1 MIGEERW
8 VGVPRNK
15 NSRGVKSDKIRQT
28 NQSERVR
35 SILLCF
41 PNSHHGI
48 DGHCCDD
55 LRRSLHQGPGPC
67 PLPSSGTAHQPV
79 HRARRRAGPAA
90 ARAAPLYP
98 GGDSPHEERGNCGD
112 GAGAVGKLLPSGG
125 HKLQGV
131 HREAVPGA
139 SEDVPGEHEA
149 DRGEEH
155 AGVQG
160 RGGNPL
166 GDAETLHEGH
176 ECVALR
182 SLRGDPRRT
191 QALPGLPEGE
201 EARGQRLHRRRFR
214 GQVLRP
220 RRV

>member
-1 MIGEERW
+1 
-8 VGVPRNK
+8 
-15 NSRGVKSDKIRQT
+15 
-28 NQSERVR
+28 VR
-35 SILLCF
+35 SVFLCF
-41 PNSHHGI
+41 PNSQHGI
-48 DGHCCDD
+48 HGCND
-55 LRRSLHQGPGPC
+55 LRHSLHQGPS
-67 PLPSSGTAHQPV
+67 PLPTSNTAHQPIY
-79 HRARRRAGPAA
+79 RTGPRPGPAPSGA
-90 ARAAPLYP
+90 SALDP
-98 GGDSPHEERGNCGD
+98 GGDSPDEERGNCGD

-131 HREAVPGA
+131 HGEAVPGA

-149 DRGEEH
+149 AGGEEH

-160 RGGNPL
+160 PGGNPL

-182 SLRGDPRRT
+182 PHRGDPCRP

-214 GQVLRP
+214 RQVLRP
-220 RRV
+220 RRI